1 VHRGK
6 NKRDY
11 RRFEEE
17 VMEAILLKNVEG
29 DKLTNIDNYLAIGGY
44 EAAQKAITSMTP
56 AQIIEQVKKS
66 GLRGRGGAGF
76 PAGMKWD
83 FVPKDFKGPR
93 YLCCNADEGE
103 PGTFKDREIL
113 EKNPHLLIEGMI
125 IASYAIGAELSFI
138 YIRGEFVKAANIL
151 DSAISQ
157 AKKHGFLGQGIF
169 GTDKNLDIIVHR
181 GAGAYVCGEETALIE
196 SIEGERGNPRVRP
209 PFPAVVG
216 VFGKPTVVNNVETLS
231 SVPSIIRNGGDWY
244 ASIGVPPRNTG
255 TKLYAISGHVNK
267 PGVYELPMGTTL
279 KDLIYNYA
287 GGIKDNKKL
296 KGVIPGGSSTPVLL
310 PEEINVNMDFD
321 SLAKAGSMLGS
332 AAVIVM
338 NEDVCMVEESLRL
351 SKFYAHESCGQ
362 CTPCREG
369 TIWMTKILDRIEHG
383 KGEQGDVDLLERVA
397 SNIMGNT
404 LCPLGDAAAMMML
417 GFLKKFKDEF
427 NEHIKLGACPLKK
440 K

>member
-1 VHRGK
+1 
-6 NKRDY
+6 
-11 RRFEEE
+11 
-17 VMEAILLKNVEG
+17 MEPILFKGIEG
-29 DKLTNIDNYLAIGGY
+29 AKLTAIDNYVAIGGY
-44 EAAQKAITSMTP
+44 AAAKKAITSMTI
-56 AQIIEQVKKS
+56 AQIIDEVKKS

-103 PGTFKDREIL
+103 PGTFKDRELL

-138 YIRGEFVKAANIL
+138 YIRGEFVKAANTLEAAL
-151 DSAISQ
+151 DQ
-157 AKKHGFLGQGIF
+157 ARKKGFLGDKAF
-169 GTDKNLDIIVHR
+169 GTDKKVDIVVHR
-181 GAGAYVCGEETALIE
+181 GAGAYICGEETALIE

-216 VFGKPTVVNNVETLS
+216 VFSKPTVVNNVETLA
-231 SVPSIIRNGGDWY
+231 SVPSIITNSGQWY
-244 ASIGVPPRNTG
+244 AGIGVPPKNTG
-255 TKLYAISGHVNK
+255 SKLYGISGHVNK

-279 KDLIYNYA
+279 KDLIYTYA
-287 GGIKDNKKL
+287 GGIKDNKQL

-310 PEEINVNMDFD
+310 PDEIGVSMDFD

-338 NEDVCMVEESLRL
+338 DEDVCTVEESLRL
-351 SKFYAHESCGQ
+351 SEFYAHESCGQ

-369 TIWMTKILDRIEHG
+369 TVWMTKILDRIEHG
-383 KGEQGDVDLLERVA
+383 HGDQGDLELLERV
-397 SNIMGNT
+397 SKNIMGNT

-417 GFLKKFKDEF
+417 GFIKKFRDEF
-427 NEHIKLGACPLKK
+427 AQHIQSGKCPVHGK
-440 K
+440 